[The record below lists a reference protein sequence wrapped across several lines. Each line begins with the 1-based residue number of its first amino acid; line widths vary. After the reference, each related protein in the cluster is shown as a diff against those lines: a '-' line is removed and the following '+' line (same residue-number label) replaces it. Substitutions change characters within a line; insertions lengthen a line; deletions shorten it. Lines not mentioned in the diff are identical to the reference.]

1 MEFKP
6 QTDEPKL
13 SFQLKAAVV
22 IALVTVAG
30 LVIWLPASRRFL
42 LGVGIALLIC
52 VVIGIVVA
60 GILRLWH
67 QHKPV
72 KKENVEHKRPLGLE

>member
-1 MEFKP
+1 MDFRAQPE
-6 QTDEPKL
+6 EPKS
-13 SFQLKAAVV
+13 SFQLRALLF
-22 IALVTVAG
+22 IILVTIIA

-42 LGVGIALLIC
+42 LGVGIAILIC

-67 QHKPV
+67 KFKPL
-72 KKENVEHKRPLGLE
+72 KEENVEHKRPLGL